1 MAALH
6 FDFQLIA
13 KHWHRRTGYFAVL
26 LGLVGIV
33 ALILGP
39 NPLAFSLAAGATALV
54 VAAVWHLDRRLPR
67 TKRNKV
73 GFVISMTSDDEAEAA
88 KIRADLVV
96 TLRRLIKDG
105 RTGSSFQVI
114 EVPQHHAETVLDSED
129 AQRLR
134 LATRAHF
141 LLYGRVRV
149 RQVHGK
155 PHHYIELDGVVT
167 HQPVPLKVSGAL
179 AQEFT
184 ELLPRKVLISAENDL
199 FAFNITSEWA
209 ELVAKYIIGCAA
221 ALSRDFNYAEK
232 LYTEVLERLS
242 KIKGDL
248 PAFEK
253 LRERLPKRIAELYEA
268 RARIAYERWA
278 NTHDPAVV
286 QELGEHLSHIDPDK
300 YVTVNVL
307 TLNAIFA
314 FLSAKS
320 VARAIEWLHKVGGP
334 SRDATWHLNVAFLVA
349 YEDDLRGAIR
359 HYRRALEQ
367 PMPADVIGKIEDFVY
382 FVATTEE
389 QKYQLYYC
397 LGFFNWKV
405 KRDLAQASK
414 DFQMFLEKRQDGRF
428 AKEAKLATKWLA
440 QIEPDE

>member
-1 MAALH
+1 MAASH

-13 KHWHRRTGYFAVL
+13 KQWHRGTGYFAVL
-26 LGLVGIV
+26 LGLIGIEAGV
-33 ALILGP
+33 LGP
-39 NPLAFSLAAGATALV
+39 YPLAFFLAAGATALI
-54 VAAVWHLDRRLPR
+54 VAVVWHLDRRLPR

-73 GFVISMTSDDEAEAA
+73 GFVISITSDDESEAA
-88 KIRADLVV
+88 RIRADLVV

-105 RTGSSFQVI
+105 RTGNSFQVI
-114 EVPQHHAETVLDSED
+114 EVPQHHAEKVLDSED
-129 AQRLR
+129 AQKLR

-167 HQPVPLKVSGAL
+167 HQPIPLKLSGAL
-179 AQEFT
+179 AKEFT
-184 ELLPRKVLISAENDL
+184 ELLPRKVLISVENDL
-199 FAFNITSEWA
+199 FAFNFTSEWA

-221 ALSRDFNYAEK
+221 ALSRDVDYAEK
-232 LYTEVLERLS
+232 LYSEVFERLG
-242 KIKGDL
+242 KIKSDL

-268 RARIAYERWA
+268 RARIAYEKWA
-278 NTHDPAVV
+278 NTHDPAAVE
-286 QELGEHLSHIDPDK
+286 ELGGYLSHINPDE
-300 YVTVNVL
+300 YATVNVL

-320 VARAIEWLHKVGGP
+320 VARAIEWLHKVDGP
-334 SRDATWHLNVAFLVA
+334 SRDATWYLNVAFLLA

-359 HYRRALEQ
+359 QYRRALGQ

-382 FVATTEE
+382 FVATSEE
-389 QKYQLYYC
+389 EKYQLYYC

-405 KRDLAQASK
+405 KRDLARAAK

-428 AKEAKLATKWLA
+428 EKEARLAARWLA
-440 QIEPDE
+440 QIEPKE